1 MNGNGNGGGNGG
13 QDQGG
18 FNAQKAAAP
27 ANGGNFN
34 GAVKPKD
41 SLPGTHVNMQAKM
54 VLRSFS
60 F

>member
-34 GAVKPKD
+34 GAVKPNGGKK
-41 SLPGTHVNMQAKM
+41 GNNAYGRK
-54 VLRSFS
+54 
-60 F
+60 